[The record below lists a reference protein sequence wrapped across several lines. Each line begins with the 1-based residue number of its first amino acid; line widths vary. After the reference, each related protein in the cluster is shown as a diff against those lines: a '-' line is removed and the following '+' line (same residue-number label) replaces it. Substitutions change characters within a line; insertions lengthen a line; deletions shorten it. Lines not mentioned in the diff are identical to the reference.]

1 MNLTDAIK
9 SYGGRKKLAQALGL
23 KSSEAIRKWEVQGYV
38 PWNRVREVE
47 ARIGVPA
54 HELNPIVFDPSNQ
67 LG

>member
-1 MNLTDAIK
+1 MKLREAIK
-9 SYGGRKKLAQALGL
+9 TYGGRKKLATDLGL
-23 KSSEAIRKWEVQGYV
+23 KSSEAIRRWEVQGYV